1 MLKPLIEARKKRI
14 EELKLELQQMDDRYE
29 KEQEDNKNLERRIE
43 EKEKKTEEYTLA
55 IREAE
60 A

>member
-29 KEQEDNKNLERRIE
+29 KEQEDNRNLERRIE